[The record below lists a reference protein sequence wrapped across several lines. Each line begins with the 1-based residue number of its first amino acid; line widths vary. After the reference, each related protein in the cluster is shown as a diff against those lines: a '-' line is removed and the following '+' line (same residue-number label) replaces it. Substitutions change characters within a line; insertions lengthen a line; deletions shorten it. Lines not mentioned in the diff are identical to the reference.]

1 MLQLSPQTDNNLCLY
16 LFHMVTTISGG
27 CTEKRLGSYSRVSN
41 IEAIP
46 LPLSA
51 LDGSLGFTGS
61 QEYNTSVPYSLKGY
75 FVLCH
80 VQSLIKSFR
89 PLVYHLRKA
98 YLNKRSR
105 NHTLECPH
113 SL

>member
-1 MLQLSPQTDNNLCLY
+1 MQQLSPQTDNNLCLY
-16 LFHMVTTISGG
+16 LFHMVTTTSEG
-27 CTEKRLGSYSRVSN
+27 CSEKCVGSYSGVPN
-41 IEAIP
+41 IEPTP

-51 LDGSLGFTGS
+51 LDGSWGFTGS
-61 QEYNTSVPYSLKGY
+61 QEYNISVPYSLKNY

-98 YLNKRSR
+98 YLNKRTR
-105 NHTLECPH
+105 NHTLECTH
-113 SL
+113 RL